1 MCPLCREDV
10 VMKAD
15 STCLDEGL
23 IRFMKLWFPGEVKAK
38 QKGNERI
45 ALEEQFGKAMVQ
57 SGQCVVM

>member
-1 MCPLCREDV
+1 
-10 VMKAD
+10 MKAD
-15 STCLDEGL
+15 STCLDESL